1 MAHIEIDLQRCTGC
15 RTCEQI
21 CVFAHEGVFGTAR
34 TRVRL
39 LRRGVLCFEAK
50 VCNHCAPA
58 YCVSACPPGALARLG
73 AATVFDPDLCT
84 GCRACIE
91 ECDLL
96 FWDEEREQ
104 PLICDL
110 CGQCVKRC
118 PEDAIVWVR

>member
-1 MAHIEIDLQRCTGC
+1 MAHIEIDLQCCTGC

-39 LRRGVLCFEAK
+39 LRRGVLGFEAK

-58 YCVSACPPGALARLG
+58 YCVSVCPTGALARRG
-73 AATVFDPDLCT
+73 AVTVFDPDLCT

-91 ECDLL
+91 ACDLL